1 MVNNARSDL
10 NSSNELIKFMLN
22 LLSSQVNQLLS
33 KWSKGI
39 VQPWQPLNHQLLEAC
54 KVYTRKNHA
63 MRLSS
68 LMFFSRHVLLT
79 TRDSHN
85 RTRWDFFFELSWCF
99 LCS

>member
-39 VQPWQPLNHQLLEAC
+39 VQPW
-54 KVYTRKNHA
+54 
-63 MRLSS
+63 
-68 LMFFSRHVLLT
+68 
-79 TRDSHN
+79 
-85 RTRWDFFFELSWCF
+85 
-99 LCS
+99 

>member
-1 MVNNARSDL
+1 MSINVHTVMVNNARSDL
-10 NSSNELIKFMLN
+10 NSSNELIKFILN

-33 KWSKGI
+33 KWPKGI
-39 VQPWQPLNHQLLEAC
+39 VQLWQPLNHQLLEAS

-63 MRLSS
+63 MRLLS

-85 RTRWDFFFELSWCF
+85 RWD
-99 LCS
+99 